1 MEENENKEITQL
13 SREEILAISREENKN
28 GDEREKQIYKNA
40 IQIAYSIG
48 LIMTGI
54 ILLVSS
60 IIDKLPS
67 ELLIVYMGMS
77 GTTGLYCGIKFTK
90 HRRLF
95 LASGIICLITCVFF
109 IVFWI
114 LGLCG
119 VVL

>member
-1 MEENENKEITQL
+1 MNEEEKTQL
-13 SREEILAISREENKN
+13 SREEILEMSREENKN

-48 LIMTGI
+48 LILTGI

-77 GTTGLYCGIKFTK
+77 GATGLYCGIKFTK
-90 HRRLF
+90 RRRLF
-95 LASGIICLITCVFF
+95 LASGIICTITCVFF
-109 IVFWI
+109 VVFWI
-114 LGLCG
+114 LELCG
-119 VVL
+119 VIV